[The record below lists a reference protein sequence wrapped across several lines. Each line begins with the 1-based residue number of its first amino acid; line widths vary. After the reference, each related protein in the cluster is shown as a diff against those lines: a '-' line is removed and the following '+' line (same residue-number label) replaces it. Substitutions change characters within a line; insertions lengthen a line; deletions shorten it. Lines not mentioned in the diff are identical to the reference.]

1 MAYSDIQEKLGQQM
15 MANSVL
21 LAEKYSQGNLFPK
34 GSEGNPYSKNPRAQS
49 AKRKRDFKKAEEE
62 KKKLPSDADIQTKGN
77 MQGQAPPEEVFGEDY
92 EGGPTYLRQLLQIGG
107 AIGGGILPLLQ
118 QLLIRNPNAM
128 ASTPQDGPTPTR
140 LFYNAPYDNP
150 RMFIKDKQTIDD
162 AKERFKWNTGIN
174 LAGAPYSLNPQ
185 RIMLPNG
192 RMEYAPL
199 NLRSNDQKERQHMMI
214 YGGNW
219 NKPIS

>member
-1 MAYSDIQEKLGQQM
+1 MAYSDIQSKLAETRM
-15 MANSVL
+15 NNSVL
-21 LAEKYSQGNLFPK
+21 LAEKFSQGNLFPK

-199 NLRSNDQKERQHMMI
+199 NLSLIHI
-214 YGGNW
+214 
-219 NKPIS
+219 